1 MDGMN
6 FFNATVKIE
15 IVDNKGK
22 LKNIKEKYLVSAVSP
37 TDVESKLAKELAGE
51 DYDIQSIVLTK
62 YAKII

>member
-37 TDVESKLAKELAGE
+37 TDVEAKLAKELAGE